1 LASHL
6 PTSCIGWHWLL
17 ERECNNQR
25 LTRC

>member
-1 LASHL
+1 LASHSSHL
-6 PTSCIGWHWLL
+6 LHWMAWLL